1 MQGIRVIKEEMAF
14 STVVLPTGPKDEF
27 IVEFFS
33 YTPNWENSAA
43 PVKVTTNFDE
53 LISFFEVLEEI

>member
-1 MQGIRVIKEEMAF
+1 MQGIRAIREEMAF

-33 YTPNWENSAA
+33 YTPTWENSVA

-53 LISFFEVLEEI
+53 LICFFEELEEV